1 MEIYMTICYGYTSD
15 PLTRMNGIHM
25 GSPTYRVKPNDFG
38 MAPSVLVGGFTNAHT
53 AILCD
58 QVGVIE
64 SFSSFSIQGMIL
76 TGADVNTQ
84 QYFLGQYPRPK
95 DCILPVIGIRGGRFV
110 LYLSSNGTSWDIAN
124 NVQPSFTVTANKSYG
139 FKLKCT
145 YASSKYTYKLFVM
158 QGTSV
163 PLIDVDLTP
172 IWSKETT
179 TPLYTEAWDTQ
190 RAYISFGNHTW
201 GVNQQSPFLGEIY
214 LNECRVYSKDRIV
227 WSGSNRRSSIS
238 HIYRGNREI
247 KSVYKGNKK
256 LFGQTKFLNY
266 VYGVNFSTPTNTH
279 SARLPFDITN
289 PGIVKVS
296 DYPIAIPI
304 LDNFSLNFLVE
315 EVDANGKPTKIKQY
329 KEVTEYSQAST
340 DLANQKCFG
349 IVDGINTNGIYR
361 GFGNWGVPCA
371 GKFKVGDKICVFSLL
386 TGNDKVA
393 RFQIKTDGCL
403 YYSASVYNQS
413 LCTGL
418 GYVYNTPTAGNLTQQ
433 FIP

>member
-1 MEIYMTICYGYTSD
+1 MTICYGSTSD
-15 PLTRMNGIHM
+15 LLTSMNGIHM
-25 GSPTYRVKPNDFG
+25 GSPTYRVKTGDWSMPS
-38 MAPSVLVGGFTNAHT
+38 SVLVGGFTNAHT

-64 SFSSFSIQGMIL
+64 SYSSFSIQGMIS
-76 TGADVNTQ
+76 TGADVSTQ

-95 DCILPVIGIRGGRFV
+95 DFILPVLGIRNGKFV
-110 LYLSSNGTSWDIAN
+110 IYLSSNGTSWDIAN
-124 NVQPSFTVTANKSYG
+124 NVQPTFAVAANKSYG

-145 YASSKYTYKLFVM
+145 YVGGKYTYYLYA
-158 QGTSV
+158 QEGSAI
-163 PLIDVDLTP
+163 PNVDAVLTP

-214 LNECRVYSKDRIV
+214 LNKFRVYSKDKVV
-227 WSGSNRRSSIS
+227 WYGLNKKSAFS
-238 HIYRGNREI
+238 HIYKGNKEI
-247 KSVYKGNKK
+247 KSVYKGKQK

-266 VYGVNFSTPTNTH
+266 VYDVNFSTPTNT

-289 PGIVKVS
+289 PDVVKVS

-329 KEVTEYSQAST
+329 KEVTEYSQTAT

-361 GFGNWGVPCA
+361 GFGKWGVPCA
-371 GKFKVGDKICVFSLL
+371 GKFNVGDKICVFSLL
-386 TGNDKVA
+386 TGNDEVA

-413 LCTGL
+413 LCTDL
-418 GYVYNTPTAGNLTQQ
+418 SYVYNIPAAGNLTQQ